1 MTSKNFTGTFAHFST
16 RRNRAV
22 PASWVVVLVAIRNS
36 FRESWVAGRR
46 EADQV
51 AYRAICR

>member
-16 RRNRAV
+16 RRNWAV
-22 PASWVVVLVAIRNS
+22 PSWLVALVAS
-36 FRESWVAGRR
+36 FRESWSYGRR
-46 EADQV
+46 EVDQV

>member
-16 RRNRAV
+16 RRNWAV
-22 PASWVVVLVAIRNS
+22 PSWVVVLVAIPNS

>member
-1 MTSKNFTGTFAHFST
+1 MTSINFTSTYAHFST
-16 RRNRAV
+16 RRNWAV

-36 FRESWVAGRR
+36 FRESWVAGIR

-51 AYRAICR
+51 AYRAIFR